1 MEEQFRFFKR
11 TTFCDLG
18 TVSKSQ
24 LEEHLSAERKALCIV
39 NTRRQAQELYKE
51 LKGEGVYHLSTSMYP
66 SHRRRVL
73 EEIKTR
79 LDDGRKCLVVSTS
92 LVEAGVDLDF
102 DTVYR
107 ELAGVDSMIQAAGR
121 CNREGKRGAGESNVF
136 TFSLEGEKTP
146 PGQAQQTGIAK
157 SLLEEGMEFSSTGS
171 VEEYFRRLYHVR
183 DESLDKKKILE
194 AFKNKSYPFATV
206 GKEFRL
212 IEEESISVVVAREE
226 EAEELVRQIHVRG
239 CTREDLRR
247 LQQYCVPVHKDVLDK
262 LSGAGMIRP
271 VLEELGN
278 LYELT
283 AKERYTDEMGL
294 DLEIETGIA
303 SFF

>member
-1 MEEQFRFFKR
+1 
-11 TTFCDLG
+11 
-18 TVSKSQ
+18 
-24 LEEHLSAERKALCIV
+24 
-39 NTRRQAQELYKE
+39 
-51 LKGEGVYHLSTSMYP
+51 
-66 SHRRRVL
+66 
-73 EEIKTR
+73 
-79 LDDGRKCLVVSTS
+79 
-92 LVEAGVDLDF
+92 
-102 DTVYR
+102 
-107 ELAGVDSMIQAAGR
+107 
-121 CNREGKRGAGESNVF
+121 
-136 TFSLEGEKTP
+136 
-146 PGQAQQTGIAK
+146 
-157 SLLEEGMEFSSTGS
+157 MEFSSTGS

-194 AFKNKSYPFATV
+194 AFKKKSYPFATV

>member
-1 MEEQFRFFKR
+1 MKNKFIATTYRFHTKDKNKFLVIGWFR
-11 TTFCDLG
+11 
-18 TVSKSQ
+18 
-24 LEEHLSAERKALCIV
+24 E
-39 NTRRQAQELYKE
+39 NTIGNNEL
-51 LKGEGVYHLSTSMYP
+51 
-66 SHRRRVL
+66 RV
-73 EEIKTR
+73 
-79 LDDGRKCLVVSTS
+79 C
-92 LVEAGVDLDF
+92 
-102 DTVYR
+102 
-107 ELAGVDSMIQAAGR
+107 
-121 CNREGKRGAGESNVF
+121 
-136 TFSLEGEKTP
+136 
-146 PGQAQQTGIAK
+146 
-157 SLLEEGMEFSSTGS
+157 
-171 VEEYFRRLYHVR
+171 
-183 DESLDKKKILE
+183 LDKKKILE

-247 LQQYCVPVHKDVLDK
+247 LQQFCVSVHKDVLDK